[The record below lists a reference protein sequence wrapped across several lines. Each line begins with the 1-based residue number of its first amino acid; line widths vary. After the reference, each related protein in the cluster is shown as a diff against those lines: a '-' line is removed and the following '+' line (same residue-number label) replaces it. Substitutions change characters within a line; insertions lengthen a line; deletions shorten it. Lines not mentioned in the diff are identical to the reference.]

1 MQSLWR
7 SMGGWGLGRL
17 GVRLYA
23 FTNLENDRGE
33 EERRRIGGKPH
44 FSMVSKQVC
53 DSPKCGT
60 HYRSDRVGD
69 RDTNKHIN
77 PPKTDTQTIAET
89 DRHPLPQLSLSICYP
104 GSFSLSLAFHFI
116 PRASI
121 SFSPHPSLIY
131 QSDQSLSFLH
141 AQAV

>member
-1 MQSLWR
+1 MQPLVEVY
-7 SMGGWGLGRL
+7 GRL
-17 GVRLYA
+17 GFRLCA
-23 FTNLENDRGE
+23 FTNLQNDRGE

-44 FSMVSKQVC
+44 LSMESKPANIC

-60 HYRSDRVGD
+60 HYGSDRVRE

-104 GSFSLSLAFHFI
+104 GSFSLSLALHFI